1 MEEKKENQFI
11 DADQFLD
18 VYEAKI
24 EACEPSSEVLDEV
37 VKEGIR

>member
-1 MEEKKENQFI
+1 MKAKKENQFI

-24 EACEPSSEVLDEV
+24 EAYEPSQEVLEEFV
-37 VKEGIR
+37 EA